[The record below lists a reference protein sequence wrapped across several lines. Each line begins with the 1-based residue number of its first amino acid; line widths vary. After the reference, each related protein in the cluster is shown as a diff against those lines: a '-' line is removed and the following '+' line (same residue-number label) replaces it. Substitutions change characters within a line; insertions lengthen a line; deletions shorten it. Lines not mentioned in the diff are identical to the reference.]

1 MPTTDAVAISKKAV
15 NEFIETDEYRKCK
28 NADLIFA
35 EFLSDDGGKLFLFEP
50 NGVFQ
55 VNENEIDEEEFIWVS
70 IDDEDNLGVMGQ
82 WQESPFNFDI
92 STQMSIIVDDKSKV
106 EYLIESFDYSIL
118 EDKAFSKICK
128 DFIDSS
134 LEFDD
139 WYDETS
145 FKKTE
150 IILEKYN
157 LDGGDFEDLAK
168 SSHEKNFLKDTGFDS
183 SNSTNSTFIGVFEPD
198 LKALMKYKSIIEDIT
213 GDLKEFG
220 DEVFACSTFDTYN
233 YELIET
239 LAEKETKITGSGFD
253 GYEVYFM
260 GFIETIVSE
269 KVEEIKKEIPGIKS
283 KKAKSRLISMIASEI
298 ENITGKTHDDARDY
312 VLYIQQNH
320 TRDYYSPVPLITVT
334 SNQESTEIKSRLE
347 SLGVKIEV
355 AGVASIKATE
365 PYINVEVDELISY
378 PSINAYGFSGS
389 GANGWNGELELD
401 KKGVSLVSLKS

>member
-1 MPTTDAVAISKKAV
+1 MPIVTDAVAISKKAV
-15 NEFIETDEYRKCK
+15 NEFIESDDYRRCK

-50 NGVFQ
+50 NRIIQ
-55 VNENEIDEEEFIWVS
+55 VKGIDEEEFIWVS

-92 STQMSIIVDDKSKV
+92 STQMSIIVDDKSEV
-106 EYLIESFDYSIL
+106 ENLIQSFDYSIL

-298 ENITGKTHDDARDY
+298 ENITGKNHDDARDY

-365 PYINVEVDELISY
+365 PYINVGVDELISY
-378 PSINAYGFSGS
+378 PSIHAYGFSGS

>member
-1 MPTTDAVAISKKAV
+1 MPITTDAVAVSKKAV
-15 NEFIETDEYRKCK
+15 NKFIESDEYRKCK

-50 NGVFQ
+50 NRFMQ
-55 VNENEIDEEEFIWVS
+55 VGGLDEEEFTWVS
-70 IDDEDNLGVMGQ
+70 IDDEDNLEVMGR
-82 WQESPFNFDI
+82 WQEFPFNFDV

-106 EYLIESFDYSIL
+106 ENLIQSFDYSIL

-150 IILEKYN
+150 TILEKYN
-157 LDGGDFEDLAK
+157 LDGDDFEDLMK
-168 SSHEKNFLKDTGFDS
+168 SSHEINFFKNTGFDC

-198 LKALMKYKSIIEDIT
+198 LKQLIKYKSIIEDIT
-213 GDLKEFG
+213 GDLKELG
-220 DEVFACSTFDTYN
+220 EKVFACSTFDTYN
-233 YELIET
+233 YELIKT
-239 LAEKETKITGSGFD
+239 LAEKETKKTGSGFD
-253 GYEVYFM
+253 VRIT
-260 GFIETIVSE
+260 GFSSSVVLN
-269 KVEEIKKEIPGIKS
+269 KVALLIKKTIGMELKEAKELLTGFQSRRQYAGVDNSLEIQKNIVKS
-283 KKAKSRLISMIASEI
+283 DATDFKAKLE
-298 ENITGKTHDDARDY
+298 ETG
-312 VLYIQQNH
+312 VQ
-320 TRDYYSPVPLITVT
+320 
-334 SNQESTEIKSRLE
+334 
-347 SLGVKIEV
+347 VKI
-355 AGVASIKATE
+355 VASKKATE
-365 PYINVEVDELISY
+365 PYINVEVDELISH

>member
-1 MPTTDAVAISKKAV
+1 MPIVTDAVAISKKAV
-15 NEFIETDEYRKCK
+15 NEFIESDDYRRCK

-50 NGVFQ
+50 NRIIQ
-55 VNENEIDEEEFIWVS
+55 VKGIDEEEFIWVS

-92 STQMSIIVDDKSKV
+92 STQMSIIVDDKSEV
-106 EYLIESFDYSIL
+106 ENLIQSFDYSIL

-233 YELIET
+233 YELIKT
-239 LAEKETKITGSGFD
+239 LAEKESKITGSGFD

-298 ENITGKTHDDARDY
+298 ENITGKNHDDARDY